1 MRAVTIV
8 RRMTE
13 PTLSITDPAIAE
25 LIDNETRRQ
34 SEKVRLIASE
44 NYTSRAVMGALGSA
58 LTNKY
63 SEGYPRKRYYE
74 GNEFADEIETL
85 AIERAKSVFGVDHAN
100 VQPYS
105 GSPAVL
111 ACYAAFL
118 EPGDTVLGLSLPM
131 GGHLTHG
138 WGVSMTGKWFNGVA
152 YSVRREDGRVDMDD
166 VRSLALSERPKMI
179 ICGGTAIPR
188 TIDFPAFREIADEVG
203 AILMA
208 DISHLGGL
216 VAGGSH
222 PSPAGI
228 ADVIVTTTHKSLR
241 GPRGAMI
248 MTSDAAHAK
257 AVNKAIF
264 PGLQG
269 GPHNNV
275 TAGIAVALKEAATPE
290 FRAYAAAVV
299 ANAGALASA
308 LTERGFELVTGGT
321 DNHLLLVDLTS
332 KGIGGKPAAK
342 ALDKAG
348 IVLNF
353 NTVPYDPRK
362 PFDPSGVRIG
372 SCAVTSRGMGTEEM
386 DLIAGWIDRAIAA
399 AMDDEALAAIDA
411 EVRKVTA
418 EYPAPGLAI

>member
-1 MRAVTIV
+1 MSD
-8 RRMTE
+8 
-13 PTLSITDPAIAE
+13 PTLAATDPDIAD
-25 LIDNETRRQ
+25 LIDQETRRQ

-44 NYTSRAVMGALGSA
+44 NYTSSAVMEAVGSS

-63 SEGYPRKRYYE
+63 SEGYPRRRYYE
-74 GNEFADEIETL
+74 GNQVADEIEAL
-85 AIERAKSVFGVDHAN
+85 AIERAKSVFGVEYAN

-118 EPGDTVLGLSLPM
+118 EPGDTVLGLALPM

-138 WGVSMTGKWFNGVA
+138 WGVSMTGKWFNGVG
-152 YSVRREDGRVDMDD
+152 YSVRREDGRVDMDE
-166 VRSLALSERPKMI
+166 VRSLARSERPKMI

-203 AILMA
+203 AVLMA

-216 VAGGSH
+216 VAGRAH

-248 MTSDAAHAK
+248 MTDDADHAK

-269 GPHNNV
+269 GPHNNI
-275 TAGIAVALKEAATPE
+275 TAGIAVALKEAATQE
-290 FRAYAAAVV
+290 FRDYAAAVV
-299 ANAGALASA
+299 TNAQALGTALAA
-308 LTERGFELVTGGT
+308 RGYDLVTGGT
-321 DNHLLLVDLTS
+321 DNHMLLADLTP

-372 SCAVTSRGMGTEEM
+372 SCAVTSRGMGPEEM
-386 DLIAGWIDRAIAA
+386 DLIAGWIDRGVAA
-399 AMDDEALAAIDA
+399 AEDDEELAAIDA
-411 EVRKVTA
+411 EARKVTA
-418 EYPAPGLAI
+418 EFPAPGLAV